1 MPVSIFKG
9 KTLRL
14 SNFHAL
20 DFEPLGT
27 KEKIWFFLQ
36 EEPQER
42 YLLKLSR
49 ENTGEHW
56 SEFIA
61 CKLAEKL
68 GIPCAKYEILPC
80 ESETSGVHKMA
91 VVSENL
97 VQEGFSMIMGNEFLH
112 TKFPDVYPMPEESTN
127 ERLSKHTIKRIKSSL
142 IDVNIKSEWDFPE
155 QFGAFDVFCGY
166 LLLDALISNQDR
178 HHENWAVLYQE
189 PTQKYFLCESYD
201 HAASLG
207 RELTEEKRQI
217 LLTSKDIGQQL
228 KTFVKRARSEV
239 FENDTD
245 KKPLLTTDALSLALS
260 YQPTE
265 TKDFWMKK
273 LSSLTEKDIQ
283 EILSLIPA
291 NIMNDNIKDF
301 TLRMIIENKNRM
313 LKC

>member
-80 ESETSGVHKMA
+80 ETEILEKKRMA
-91 VVSENL
+91 VVVENL
-97 VQEGFSMIMGNEFLH
+97 VQEGFRMIMGNEFLH
-112 TKFPDVYPMPEESTN
+112 TKFPDVYPMPEETTN
-127 ERLSKHTIKRIKSSL
+127 ERMSKHTIERIKSSL
-142 IDVNIKSEWDFPE
+142 TDVNIKPEWNFPK

-189 PTQKYFLCESYD
+189 STQKYFLCESYD

-207 RELTEEKRQI
+207 RELTEEKRQT

-228 KTFVKRARSEV
+228 KTFVRRARSEV
-239 FENDTD
+239 FKNDTD

-260 YQPTE
+260 YQPSK
-265 TKDFWMKK
+265 TKDFWMNK
-273 LSSLTEKDIQ
+273 LSSLTEDEIQDILNT
-283 EILSLIPA
+283 INSD
-291 NIMNDNIKDF
+291 IMNNNIKDF
-301 TLRMIIENKNRM
+301 TLRMIIENKNRI
-313 LKC
+313 LEC